1 MNIPYG
7 KQWIDEE
14 DIQEVVKV
22 LKSDWITQGP
32 MVEKFEKKVAE
43 YCIVKYAV
51 AFNSGTAALHAAYYA
66 AGLKAGDEIITSP
79 ITFTATSNAAI
90 FLGAKPVFCDID
102 FNTYCIDVDKIEEKI
117 TKKTKIIT
125 PVSYAGYPVD
135 IESIKEIA
143 KKYNII
149 VIEDAAHALGAI
161 RNGKKVG
168 SEADMTILSFHPVK
182 HITTGEGGM
191 VLTNNEEFYEK
202 LKLFR
207 THGITKD
214 NSKLSKIEGPWYYEM
229 IDLGYNYRIP
239 DILCALGYSQ
249 MSKIEVFVERR
260 NYIAKKYDDAFEG
273 VKEITIPPRPNKNSR
288 HAYHLYPILIN
299 NPEKRR
305 IVFEKLRE
313 KGIFAQVHYIPVHLQ
328 PYYRKNFGYKIG
340 DYPMAEEFYKR
351 EISIPIFPKMTEEE
365 INYVIQSVLEAIKW
379 KKLKLQKIGILA
391 KMNLFL

>member
-365 INYVIQSVLEAIKW
+365 INYVIQSVLEAIK
-379 KKLKLQKIGILA
+379 
-391 KMNLFL
+391 